1 LQPHDSL
8 LRGSLAGL
16 RVQGKDRFAAYETAI
31 VAKLVLVIIRP
42 GLLLLPRTVGVSL
55 ALPYSMLTTLSVFLG
70 ALAAAQP
77 AGRYEALV
85 PPQLARG
92 QELVYSGTYE
102 EDVRGATVQS
112 NRLYA
117 VESRAFVLDS
127 DTKGSELAVLTVLRS
142 RAPRGSTGKF
152 QEPSSVR
159 LVQIRLDRAGHLS
172 PPMSVPLDG
181 PPTVECGQFI
191 GLPLSAD
198 GRDSWDAEEPGRP
211 PQSWRIAGTESR
223 NGLRCVQLK
232 GAQQSDDWDNPR
244 ADRIAWRRRDTVWV
258 AVGTGLTC
266 RVERTI
272 ERREVAHTEPMQK
285 LSVTYD
291 LESRLTY
298 PGQLYED
305 RFREIAQARA
315 LSEAAAPYL
324 RQWTAQGERPLQA
337 VLSKISYHLDN
348 QPETPYRQ
356 ELLQLRRRIDAA
368 RRGETVTAREA
379 ALKDAATP
387 RAATGQPAP
396 DFIVSNLLGGESLHL
411 RRLLGKPIVLVFY
424 SPASPHAHELLR
436 FANSVAIASG
446 GNEVRV
452 LALAMSNDR
461 QRVSQEYGEWQLGIP
476 IGSGLG
482 LRHSYDVE
490 ATPKIVIIDGSG
502 IVRRTFV
509 GWGSEIPHLVSE
521 ELTACRMTMSRRP
534 SAGR

>member
-1 LQPHDSL
+1 
-8 LRGSLAGL
+8 
-16 RVQGKDRFAAYETAI
+16 
-31 VAKLVLVIIRP
+31 
-42 GLLLLPRTVGVSL
+42 
-55 ALPYSMLTTLSVFLG
+55 MLTTLSVFFG

-112 NRLYA
+112 TRLYA
-117 VESRAFVLDS
+117 IESRAFVLDS
-127 DTKGSELAVLTVLRS
+127 DARGSELAVLTVLRG
-142 RAPRGSTGKF
+142 RAPRGSTGQS

-159 LVQIRLDRAGHLS
+159 LVEIRLDLAGRLAPSLS
-172 PPMSVPLDG
+172 IPLDG

-191 GLPLSAD
+191 ELPRAAG
-198 GRDSWDAEEPGRP
+198 GRDSWDVEEPGRP
-211 PQSWRIAGTESR
+211 PQSWRLVGTELR

-232 GAQQSDDWDNPR
+232 GVQQSDDWDNPR

-258 AVGTGLTC
+258 AVDTGLTC

-272 ERREVAHTEPMQK
+272 ERREASHTDPMQR

-298 PGQLYED
+298 PGRLYED
-305 RFREIAQARA
+305 RFREISQARA

-324 RQWTAQGERPLQA
+324 REWTAQGERPLQA
-337 VLSKISYHLDN
+337 ILGKIAYQLDN

-368 RRGETVTAREA
+368 RRGETVAASEARSREA
-379 ALKDAATP
+379 APP
-387 RAATGQPAP
+387 RATIGQPAP
-396 DFIVSNLLGGESLHL
+396 DFIVTNLLGGESLHL

-424 SPASPHAHELLR
+424 APSSPHAHELLR
-436 FANSVAIASG
+436 FANSVGSAAG

-452 LALAMSNDR
+452 LALAMTNDR
-461 QRVSQEYGEWQLGIP
+461 QRVIQEYGEWQLGMP

-490 ATPKIVIIDGSG
+490 ATPKIVVIDSSG

-509 GWGSEIPHLVSE
+509 GWGSEMPHLVSE

-534 SAGR
+534 

>member
-1 LQPHDSL
+1 
-8 LRGSLAGL
+8 
-16 RVQGKDRFAAYETAI
+16 
-31 VAKLVLVIIRP
+31 
-42 GLLLLPRTVGVSL
+42 
-55 ALPYSMLTTLSVFLG
+55 MLTTLSVFFG

-77 AGRYEALV
+77 IGRYEALV

-102 EDVRGATVQS
+102 EDVQGATVQS

-117 VESRAFVLDS
+117 IESRAFVLDT
-127 DTKGSELAVLTVLRS
+127 DTKGSELALLTVLKS
-142 RAPRGSTGKF
+142 RAPRGSTGQF
-152 QEPSSVR
+152 QDPSSVR
-159 LVQIRLDRAGHLS
+159 LVQIRLDRAGRLS
-172 PPMSVPLDG
+172 PPLSVPLDG
-181 PPTVECGQFI
+181 PPTVECGQFVE
-191 GLPLSAD
+191 LSLSAR
-198 GRDSWDAEEPGRP
+198 GKDSWDAEEPGRP
-211 PQSWRIAGTESR
+211 PQSWRLAGTEWR
-223 NGLRCVQLK
+223 DGLRCVQLK
-232 GAQQSDDWDNPR
+232 GLQQSDDWDIPR

-272 ERREVAHTEPMQK
+272 ERREAAHTEPTQR

-305 RFREIAQARA
+305 RFREITQARD

-324 RQWTAQGERPLQA
+324 REWTAASERPLQA
-337 VLSKISYHLDN
+337 ILSKIAYQFDN

-368 RRGETVTAREA
+368 RRGETVAASEA
-379 ALKDAATP
+379 TSKKGASP

-396 DFIVSNLLGGESLHL
+396 DFIVTNLLGGESLHL

-424 SPASPHAHELLR
+424 SPSSPQAHELLR
-436 FANSVAIASG
+436 FANSIASAAG

-461 QRVSQEYGEWQLGIP
+461 RRVSQEYAEWRVGIP

-502 IVRRTFV
+502 IVRRTFI
-509 GWGSEIPHLVSE
+509 GWGSEMPHLVSE

-534 SAGR
+534 

>member
-1 LQPHDSL
+1 
-8 LRGSLAGL
+8 
-16 RVQGKDRFAAYETAI
+16 
-31 VAKLVLVIIRP
+31 
-42 GLLLLPRTVGVSL
+42 
-55 ALPYSMLTTLSVFLG
+55 MLTTLSVLFG
-70 ALAAAQP
+70 SLAAAQT
-77 AGRYEALV
+77 AGRYDALV

-102 EDVRGATVQS
+102 EDARAGTVQS
-112 NRLYA
+112 MHVYA
-117 VESRAFVLDS
+117 IESRAFVVDS
-127 DTKGSELAVLTVLRS
+127 DARGSELALLTVLKS
-142 RAPRGSTGKF
+142 RAPRGSMGQF

-159 LVQIRLDRAGHLS
+159 LVQTRLDRTGRMS
-172 PPMSVPLDG
+172 PVVSIPLDG

-191 GLPLSAD
+191 ELPLSS
-198 GRDSWDAEEPGRP
+198 GGKGSWDAEEPGRP
-211 PQSWRIAGTESR
+211 PQSWRITGTELR
-223 NGLRCVQLK
+223 NGLRCIQLK
-232 GAQQSDDWDNPR
+232 GVQQSDDWDNPR

-272 ERREVAHTEPMQK
+272 ERREVAHTEPMQR
-285 LSVTYD
+285 LSLSYD

-324 RQWTAQGERPLQA
+324 RQWTAAGERPLQTI
-337 VLSKISYHLDN
+337 LSKIAYQLDN

-368 RRGETVTAREA
+368 RRGETVAAGEA
-379 ALKDAATP
+379 AEATP
-387 RAATGQPAP
+387 PRATTGQPAP
-396 DFIVSNLLGGESLHL
+396 DFIVTNLMGGESLHL

-424 SPASPHAHELLR
+424 SPRSPHAHELLR
-436 FANSVAIASG
+436 FANSIGGAASG
-446 GNEVRV
+446 HDVRV
-452 LALAMSNDR
+452 LALAMTEDR

-476 IGSGLG
+476 IGSGLA

-490 ATPKIVIIDGSG
+490 ATPKIVVIDGSG

-509 GWGSEIPHLVSE
+509 GWGSEMPHLVSE

-534 SAGR
+534 